1 MTVRAFSF
9 GGGVQSTAALV
20 LASRHEI
27 DYRTFLFSNVGDDS
41 ERDETLTYV
50 RDVAVP
56 FAREHDLELVEL
68 SPTRSGKPMT
78 LLRLL
83 EDPDRRS
90 IAIPARGSNGG
101 PVVPRSCTRDFKIRV
116 VDRELRRRGASRS
129 DPAIVGLGISLDEFQ
144 RATNRDGDN
153 HTVEYPLLAL
163 KLTREDCKRIIDE
176 AGLPVPPKS
185 ACWFCPF
192 TRLAEWREMR
202 ERRPERFARAVE
214 LEKTMGDKQEGLG
227 RSRVYLTRYKGPLDE
242 VVDEQTSLD
251 FDDGCESGYC
261 MT

>member
-1 MTVRAFSF
+1 MSVRAFSF

-20 LASRHEI
+20 LASRGEI
-27 DYRTFLFSNVGDDS
+27 NFRTFLFSNVGDDS
-41 ERDETLTYV
+41 ERDETITFV
-50 RDVAVP
+50 RDVAMP
-56 FAREHDLELVEL
+56 YAKGAGIELVEL
-68 SPTRSGKPMT
+68 SPTRSGSPIT
-78 LLRLL
+78 LLKLL

-116 VDRELRRRGASRS
+116 VDRELRSRGASKKN
-129 DPAIVGLGISLDEFQ
+129 PAVVGLGISLDEYQ

-153 HTVEYPLLAL
+153 HVVEYPLLDL
-163 KLTREDCKRIIDE
+163 QLTREDCKRIIAD

-202 ERRPERFARAVE
+202 ERRPERFDRAVQ
-214 LEKTMGDKQEGLG
+214 LERTIGDKQVALG